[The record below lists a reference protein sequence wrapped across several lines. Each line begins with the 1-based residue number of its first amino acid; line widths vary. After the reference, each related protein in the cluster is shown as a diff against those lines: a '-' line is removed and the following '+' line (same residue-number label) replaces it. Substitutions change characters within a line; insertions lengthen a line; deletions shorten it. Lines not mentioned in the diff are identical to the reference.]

1 MSKNCA
7 VVSDTG
13 IVLNIVV
20 CHDDEPESANLIRYE
35 DTNPAYMG
43 GTFDTGYFY
52 PPQPYPSWT
61 RSEGQ
66 WVAPVSV
73 GRRLTGVGRTSRLTP
88 ATNNF
93 HAVTITYQPT
103 DTG

>member
-35 DTNPAYMG
+35 DDNPAYIG
-43 GTFDTGYFY
+43 GDYVEGYFY
-52 PPQPYPSWT
+52 PPQPFASWT
-61 RSEGQ
+61 RADGEWVPPIPRPSEGS
-66 WVAPVSV
+66 WVWNEELQDWSVSV
-73 GRRLTGVGRTSRLTP
+73 
-88 ATNNF
+88 A
-93 HAVTITYQPT
+93 
-103 DTG
+103 